1 MPTFYEDR
9 PADNQAIA
17 AGPKDIRDNLI
28 ALRDNKIVNAQKLMD
43 LSPGN
48 ASGNIPVNNGNLNV
62 NLNAEKLGGNYAS
75 AFAASGH
82 THNTATSSSNGMMSN
97 TDKAKLDTINA
108 NAQVNQNAF
117 SNVQVGSTTIQ
128 ADGVTDTLELIA
140 GTGVTLAADA
150 TNDRVTITGHSNT
163 NDPTIDQKAALT
175 GTNGSPSSTNKY
187 VTSSDPRLSDART
200 PIAHTH
206 AGSDV
211 TSTVANATAATKLQT
226 ARTINGVAFD
236 GTTNITVT
244 AYPTPH
250 THTAADLPVAST
262 ATNGTVKIGAGLLVN
277 ASGLISVSGDS
288 INNNTG
294 VYAANKQA
302 DRWIAASESSGVV
315 DYTTSTG
322 DFSRFRLH
330 TQDGVTAGTY
340 SLQNIIQ
347 ELVNRSHYHK
357 LERCDYNCDCCNDCC
372 GDSE

>member
-97 TDKAKLDTINA
+97 TDKAKLDTIAA

-117 SNVQVGSTTIQ
+117 SNVLVGSTTIQ
-128 ADGVTDTLELIA
+128 ADGVTDILELIA
-140 GTGVTLAADA
+140 GTGVTLTADA
-150 TNDRVTITGHSNT
+150 ANDRVTISGHSNT
-163 NDPTIDQKAALT
+163 NDPTTDQKAALT
-175 GTNGSPSSTNKY
+175 GTNGSPSSTNRY

-200 PIAHTH
+200 PVTHTH

-236 GTTNITVT
+236 GTANITLT

-250 THTAADLPVAST
+250 THTAADLPAPSPLPIASGTT
-262 ATNGTVKIGAGLLVN
+262 AGVVKIGGGLTVN
-277 ASGLISVSGDS
+277 TSGLIAVTDGLL
-288 INNNTG
+288 NNITVTG
-294 VYAANKQA
+294 TKQA
-302 DRWIAASESSGVV
+302 DGFVRIGNNDEG
-315 DYTTSTG
+315 DYLYIKNGITS
-322 DFSRFRLH
+322 
-330 TQDGVTAGTY
+330 GTY
-340 SLQNIIQ
+340 QLKNIIQ
-347 ELVNRSHYHK
+347 ELVNRSHYH
-357 LERCDYNCDCCNDCC
+357 EISHYDCCDDCC
-372 GDSE
+372 GDS